1 MAMVRDFGERAEEL
15 GHSSLVKEA
24 ARYSEDMGPKLQL
37 EYPNP
42 TYMKHDS
49 GVLLYYI
56 YILSLFSHA

>member
-24 ARYSEDMGPKLQL
+24 ARYAEDMGPKLQL

-42 TYMKHDS
+42 TYIKHDS
-49 GVLLYYI
+49 RVLLYYNYMLLI
-56 YILSLFSHA
+56 FSHA